1 MIIPRSFRYGAG
13 KGMPL
18 EPFYVL
24 HSQLQYGLL
33 KKGLHRSAC
42 SLQQATVHYEMMAY
56 MSMSAALLFAS
67 KLKNMS
73 TMHRH
78 LASHAVVGS
87 PPMHYNTHYHYGSM
101 GVLNYETSHLI
112 LHGES

>member
-1 MIIPRSFRYGAG
+1 MIIPRSFRYCAG

-18 EPFYVL
+18 EPFDTL

-33 KKGLHRSAC
+33 RTGLHRSPC

-56 MSMSAALLFAS
+56 TSTSAALLLAS
-67 KLKNMS
+67 KLKDMS

-78 LASHAVVGS
+78 PASPTVAGS
-87 PPMHYNTHYHYGSM
+87 PPAQIILITAMAKWGPELCNFTHNS
-101 GVLNYETSHLI
+101 TW
-112 LHGES
+112 